1 VEKRILNIKGALLDT
16 RQLENYLEKIASDH
30 IITSSSKKETYPIP
44 RLKQNFEYI
53 TKIYH
58 LLNEHIKL
66 GISIHPAGEWVL
78 DNYYII
84 ENSVKMIIKDLT
96 LKKYIDFVGL
106 ENGNYYGFSR
116 IYVLAEEVVAYTDGQ
131 IDEEKLMLF
140 LKAYQ
145 NKKNLN
151 MDEIWNLGIFIQ
163 ISLIEKIR
171 GICEKIYSS
180 QIQKYKVENI
190 IERLIENK
198 QKLKFKNK
206 INGKNLGYGQIK
218 YPFIEY
224 MSFRL
229 KNYGKTAYAYM
240 QILEEQVEK
249 MGTDIYDII
258 KKEHFDIAVKK
269 ISLGNSV
276 ISINTIMRINFENI
290 FEKINGV
297 EEILK
302 QDPLDIYDKMD
313 YKSKTYYRNEIEKI
327 AKKTKISEIY
337 IAKKCLELSQNFS
350 SQNNGLEINNSEMN
364 GLKKNITIYN
374 LLENKEKHIGYYLI
388 DKGKEKLFSQLID
401 KKNRIKIN
409 KTKIYAVSIYFVTLI
424 LSIFITVLLNF
435 KIEEAQFTSK
445 FGAKLLSLFFV
456 FILFT
461 PLENIVSQ
469 ITSYILSKIVKP
481 KIIPKLDFQNG
492 IPDKYSTMV
501 VIPTVLNNKEKVH
514 EIFEKLEIFYL
525 ANKSENI
532 YFTLLGD
539 CTSGKNISE
548 NYDEEI
554 INQGMEE
561 VIKLNKKYK
570 SKINKFN
577 FIYRKRIWNQS
588 EEIYMGWERKR
599 GLINQ
604 FNEYLLGK
612 IDNPFLFSTFDC
624 KDKTQKNDINIDEK
638 YINIDKK
645 DINIQKEDINIYKK
659 DINNHKEDINIEKED
674 ISIDE
679 KDINLNTKYS
689 NIKYIITLDSDTEL
703 VLNSGFELIG
713 AMAHVLN
720 HPVIDNQKKVIIE
733 GYGIIQPR
741 IGINLEACKKSLFT
755 EIYGGSGGIDSYTN
769 AISDIYQDNFG
780 EGIFTGKGIY
790 DLKIFSE
797 VLNNKIP
804 ENTVLSHDLLE
815 GNYLRCGLATDIM
828 LMDGYPKSYNSFK
841 TRAKRWIRGDYQ
853 ILGWLKSNDI
863 NFLSKYKIFD
873 NIIRSQHEIFSLS
886 IIISSCLLSLF
897 INISIWKLVLLSII
911 SVIIPTIL
919 EITDKIVFKKDG
931 QQTQKTFSKGIYGI
945 KASLIRG
952 IIAIMNLPDKAY
964 TSVNSCV
971 KTLYRMYITKKHLLE
986 WITAEQ
992 AEKNSKTNLISYYR
1006 SMISNLFLA
1015 IFGIMYFIFQRKYGI
1030 CLIDG
1035 YLVLTISILWI
1046 IAPYLMYKI
1055 SMIYNNQ
1062 ELKIEDN
1069 DNKYLSEIARKTW
1082 LFFKEY
1088 LDSENNYLPPDNF
1101 QENRI
1106 PEIIK
1111 RTSPTNIGLAILSVI
1126 SSYDMKFEKL
1136 EDTLEL
1142 LEKMIMTIEKLPKW
1156 NGHLY
1161 NWYNIEDLK
1170 IVFPQY
1176 ISSVDSGNFVGYLYI
1191 LKQFLFENCGKCLIF
1206 DRVEKLIES
1215 TDFSKLYNE
1224 KTRLFS
1230 IGFNVEENKLT
1241 ESYYDLLASEARQTS
1256 LIAIAKKDINY
1267 KHWYNLGRG
1276 LTVLNKYKGL
1286 ISWSGTSFEYLMPCI
1301 NISQYE
1307 NSLLDES
1314 TKFMIMSQ
1322 IEYCKKLEI
1331 PWGISES
1338 GFNLKDLNN
1347 NYQYKAFGIPWL
1359 GLKRGLG
1366 DEIVVSA
1373 YGSILGLNIVKK
1385 SKNLFNE
1392 ILKNIRNLEKYGML
1406 SKFGLYESID
1416 FTPNRLEK
1424 GMKYSVVKTYMAHHQ
1439 GLILASINNIFNN
1452 MIFQKRFYENPEIKA
1467 LDVLLQER
1475 MPENVIITKEKK
1487 EKIEKIKYKD
1497 YENYLERTYKNPN
1510 NILDKLNLIS
1520 NNDYSIII
1528 NQKGEGYSKY
1538 KNKIINRYKHTD
1550 DYMQGIVFFVKNM
1563 RTNKIWSSFYMDS
1576 ENTNYLNSNKKD
1588 NYTVSFMPDKSIFVR
1603 KDGEIETNTQITIGI
1618 DESVEI
1624 RKMEIKNNGLNEEI
1638 LEITSIVEP
1647 VLSSQEEDLSH
1658 KAFNNLFM
1666 KIEFLEE
1673 KNIIL
1678 AKRKSRKISE
1688 KELYMGVKLCAN
1700 DEGFGDYD
1708 FEINK
1713 EKVYGRGNYSIPKS
1727 VTSSKIFTKKTGL
1740 TTDPIIAIRK
1750 SMKLKPNEK
1759 AVLNFIICVSED
1771 KNYIIEKI
1779 EKYSNFENVKRNFE
1793 LSKVRVQEELRYLQL
1808 CGKETELYQRILPY
1822 LMFKNPLKKIVDK
1835 ICDIDKGTENK
1846 KIYKIENLWKFG
1858 ISGDIPILMI
1868 KIKNINDIKIVE
1880 EIIKAYEFYKTK
1892 NIDIDL
1898 VILNEEKESYENF
1911 VQEAIQELIYNR
1923 NIEHLRNIKGGI
1935 YLIKNISNFEK
1946 TILETR
1952 SSFCFDSNLG
1962 SIKNQLDELEEKY
1975 IENNNIEFE
1984 NLISNEEPKLLE
1996 NKFEQT
2002 ELKYFNEFGG
2012 FTKDGKEYKIKFN
2025 KENKLP
2031 TVWSHIMANENFGTL
2046 TTECLGGYTWSQ
2058 NSKLNK
2064 ITALSNDQVLD
2075 TPSEIIFLQDKENY
2089 KIGSLN
2095 CNLNNDINDFYVTY
2109 GFGYSKLKHFY
2120 NNIEQELEMFVPIKE
2135 KNKISI
2141 IHLKNLL
2148 PKKRKLNIIY
2158 CIKPVLGEDEIKTE
2172 KFIKCELS
2180 RTNNCVYMKN
2190 LSNFDYD
2197 NIAYISSNE
2206 KITSIR
2212 NCKINNSIIEISSLN
2227 ENNNSEKDIVD
2238 FKFGNYLKC
2247 NIDIDLEAFEEK
2259 DFCIILGSEESLI
2272 DCQNKAYKYSD
2283 LNICKT
2289 EYENTKKY
2297 WQDLLNIVQINTPI
2311 DSLNIML
2318 NGWVIYQTLT
2328 SRLFGRTGFYQSG
2341 GAYGFRDQLQDT
2353 ICLKYFEPEYLKKQI
2368 ILHSQHQFIEGDV
2381 EHWWHEETS
2390 KGIRTRFSD
2399 DLLWLPYLVIEYIE
2413 FTGDYS
2419 ILEKN
2424 TSYLTGK
2431 ILDQNIDENYDL
2443 YVKSEIKESI
2453 YKHCVKAIDRALE
2466 FGKNGLPKIGT
2477 GDWNDGFSTVGNKG
2491 EGESVWLGFFIY
2503 KILEK
2508 FCEMFEFI
2516 EKENIVS
2523 EDFRKD
2529 ITFSEKVRKD
2539 IVISEKIRM
2548 ENKIFYD
2555 EKYEKYKKI
2564 LDELKKSLNTKGWD
2578 GRWYRRAYTD
2588 EGDVLGSIE
2597 NEECRIDSIAQSW
2610 SIISNAGDNDKK
2622 YICMESLENHLID
2635 SENGLIKLLDPPFE
2649 NSKINPGYI
2658 KSYLPGTRENG
2669 GQYTHAAIWAII
2681 AATKLGFG
2689 NKALEWYRM
2698 INPIEHS
2705 RTKAETEKY
2714 KVEPYVIPA
2723 DVYGQ
2728 SNLAGRGGW
2737 TWYTGSASWF
2747 YEAGI
2752 KYILGIEIEKG
2763 ILKVN
2768 PCVPNYWREYSIKFK
2783 YGMSIYNIVINNPN
2797 GKNTGVEK
2805 FIINGTE
2812 IFEKQIKLNNDGEIN
2827 EIKIIM

>member
-1 VEKRILNIKGALLDT
+1 MKKRILNIKGAVLDI

-30 IITSSSKKETYPIP
+30 IITTYSKKETYPIP
-44 RLKQNFEYI
+44 RLKENFEYI

-84 ENSVKMIIKDLT
+84 ENSVKMISKDLS
-96 LKKYIDFVGL
+96 LKKYNNFLGIQ
-106 ENGNYYGFSR
+106 NGNYYGFSR
-116 IYVLAEEVVAYTDGQ
+116 IYVLAEEIVAYTDSQ
-131 IDEEKLMLF
+131 IDEEKLMIF

-151 MDEIWNLGIFIQ
+151 MDEIWNFGVFIQ

-180 QIQKYKVENI
+180 QIQKYRVENI

-198 QKLKFKNK
+198 TKLKFKDK
-206 INGKNLGYGQIK
+206 INAKNLGYGQIK

-229 KNYGKTAYAYM
+229 KNYGKSAYAYM
-240 QILEEQVEK
+240 RVLEEQVEK
-249 MGTDIYDII
+249 MGTDIYDVI

-269 ISLGNSV
+269 ISLGNAV

-302 QDPLDIYDKMD
+302 QDPIDIYDKMD
-313 YKSKTYYRNEIEKI
+313 YKSKNYYRNEIEKI

-350 SQNNGLEINNSEMN
+350 SQNNDQEICNLETKYLKKKITINN
-364 GLKKNITIYN
+364 I
-374 LLENKEKHIGYYLI
+374 LENKEKHIGYYLI

-401 KKNRIKIN
+401 KKYRIRIN
-409 KTKIYAVSIYFVTLI
+409 KTKIYAASIYFITLI
-424 LSIFITVLLNF
+424 LSIFITILLNSR
-435 KIEEAQFTSK
+435 IEEADFKSK
-445 FGAKLLSLFFV
+445 FCEKLLSLFFA
-456 FILFT
+456 FILFV
-461 PLENIVSQ
+461 PIENIVSQ
-469 ITSYILSKIVKP
+469 IISYILSKIVKS

-492 IPDKYSTMV
+492 IPEKYSTMV
-501 VIPTVLNNKEKVH
+501 VIPTVLNNKEKVK

-539 CTSGKNISE
+539 CTSGKNVME
-548 NYDEEI
+548 NYDNEI
-554 INQGMEE
+554 IKQGMEE

-570 SKINKFN
+570 SKIKKFN

-612 IDNPFLFSTFDC
+612 IHNPFLVSTFEY
-624 KDKTQKNDINIDEK
+624 KDEITNEDKNFIFE
-638 YINIDKK
+638 
-645 DINIQKEDINIYKK
+645 
-659 DINNHKEDINIEKED
+659 
-674 ISIDE
+674 
-679 KDINLNTKYS
+679 YS

-720 HPVIDNQKKVIIE
+720 HPVLDKQKKVIIE

-741 IGINLEACKKSLFT
+741 IGINLEASKKSLFT

-769 AISDIYQDNFG
+769 AVSDIYQDNFG
-780 EGIFTGKGIY
+780 EGVFTGKGIY

-815 GNYLRCGLATDIM
+815 GSYLRCGLATDIM
-828 LMDGYPKSYNSFK
+828 LMDGYPTSYNSFK

-853 ILGWLKSNDI
+853 ILGWLKNNDI

-873 NIIRSQHEIFSLS
+873 NIIRSQHEFFSLS
-886 IIISSCLLSLF
+886 IIIIFCLLSLVT
-897 INISIWKLVLLSII
+897 NILIWKLILLSII
-911 SVIIPTIL
+911 SIIIPTIL
-919 EITDKIVFKKDG
+919 EITDKIVLKKEG
-931 QQTQKTFSKGIYGI
+931 QKTQKWFSKGIYGI

-952 IIAIMNLPDKAY
+952 MVSIMNLPDKAY
-964 TSVNSCV
+964 ISANSVI

-1006 SMISNLFLA
+1006 SMISNLFFA
-1015 IFGIMYFIFQRKYGI
+1015 IFGIMYFIFQIKYRKNF
-1030 CLIDG
+1030 IDG
-1035 YLVLTISILWI
+1035 YLVLIISILWI
-1046 IAPYLMYKI
+1046 LGPYIMYKF

-1062 ELKIEDN
+1062 ELIIEKN
-1069 DNKYLSEIARKTW
+1069 DSKYLSEIANKTW

-1088 LDSENNYLPPDNF
+1088 LNQENNYLPPDNF

-1126 SSYDMKFEKL
+1126 SSYDMKFEKF
-1136 EDTLEL
+1136 EETIDL
-1142 LEKMIMTIEKLPKW
+1142 LDKMITTIEKLPKW

-1176 ISSVDSGNFVGYLYI
+1176 ISSVDSGNFVGYLYV
-1191 LKQFLFENCGKCLIF
+1191 LKQFIFENCGKCLIF
-1206 DRVEKLIES
+1206 DRIEKIIES

-1241 ESYYDLLASEARQTS
+1241 DSYYDLLASEARQTS
-1256 LIAIAKKDINY
+1256 LIAIAKKDINS

-1385 SKNLFNE
+1385 NKNLFNE
-1392 ILKNIRNLEKYGML
+1392 ILKNIRKLEKYGML
-1406 SKFGLYESID
+1406 SKFGLFESID

-1424 GMKYSVVKTYMAHHQ
+1424 GIKYSVVKTYMAHHQ
-1439 GLILASINNIFNN
+1439 GLILASINNVFNN

-1487 EKIEKIKYKD
+1487 EKVEKIKYKD
-1497 YENYLERTYKNPN
+1497 YENYLERIYKNPN
-1510 NILDKLNLIS
+1510 NMLDKLNLIS

-1550 DYMQGIVFFVKNM
+1550 DFMQGIVFFVKNM

-1576 ENTNYLNSNKKD
+1576 ENTMYSNNDKK
-1588 NYTVSFMPDKSIFVR
+1588 NNFIVNFMPDKSMFIR
-1603 KDGEIETNTQITIGI
+1603 KDGEIETSTQITIGI

-1638 LEITSIVEP
+1638 LEITSILEP
-1647 VLSSQEEDLSH
+1647 VLSSQEEDFSH

-1678 AKRKSRKISE
+1678 AKRKNRKPSE
-1688 KELYMGVKLCAN
+1688 NELYMGVKLCVN

-1713 EKVYGRGNYSIPKS
+1713 EKVCGRGNYSIPKS
-1727 VTSSKIFTKKTGL
+1727 VTTSKIFTKKTGL

-1750 SMKLKPNEK
+1750 SIKLKPNEK
-1759 AVLNFIICVSED
+1759 AVINLVICVSEE

-1779 EKYSNFENVKRNFE
+1779 DKYSNFENVKRNFE
-1793 LSKVRVQEELRYLQL
+1793 LSKVRVQEELRYLHL
-1808 CGKETELYQRILPY
+1808 CGKEIELYQRILPY
-1822 LMFKNPLKKIVDK
+1822 LLFKNPFKKIVET
-1835 ICDIDKGTENK
+1835 IYDIDKDMEK
-1846 KIYKIENLWKFG
+1846 KEIYKIENLWKFG

-1898 VILNEEKESYENF
+1898 VILNEENESYENY
-1911 VQEAIQELIYNR
+1911 VQEAIQDLIYNR

-1935 YLIKNISNFEK
+1935 YLIKNISNSEK
-1946 TILETR
+1946 NTLEKR
-1952 SSFCFDSNLG
+1952 STFCFDSNIG

-1975 IENNNIEFE
+1975 IENNKIELI
-1984 NLISNEEPKLLE
+1984 NLISNNDLKLIE
-1996 NKFEQT
+1996 NKFEQS

-2012 FTKDGKEYKIKFN
+2012 FSKDGKEYKIKIN
-2025 KENKLP
+2025 KHNKLP

-2046 TTECLGGYTWSQ
+2046 TTECLGGYTWAQ

-2064 ITALSNDQVLD
+2064 ISAMSNDQILD

-2109 GFGYSKLKHFY
+2109 GFGYSKYKHLY
-2120 NNIEQELEMFVPIKE
+2120 NDIEQELEIFVPTNE
-2135 KNKISI
+2135 KNKTSI

-2206 KITSIR
+2206 KITSIK
-2212 NCKINNSIIEISSLN
+2212 NCKINNSIIEISLLN
-2227 ENNNSEKDIVD
+2227 ENKNSEKDIVD
-2238 FKFGNYLKC
+2238 FKFGSYLKC
-2247 NIDIDLEAFEEK
+2247 NIDIELEAFEEK
-2259 DFCIILGSEESLI
+2259 DFCIILGSEESLFNCI
-2272 DCQNKAYKYSD
+2272 DKAYKYSD
-2283 LNICKT
+2283 LNICKI

-2297 WQDLLNIVQINTPI
+2297 WQDLLNTVQINTPI

-2353 ICLKYFEPEYLKKQI
+2353 ICLKYFDPEYLKKQI

-2390 KGIRTRFSD
+2390 RGIRTRFSD

-2424 TSYLTGK
+2424 TSYLKGK
-2431 ILDQNIDENYDL
+2431 ILDQDVDENYDI
-2443 YVKSEIKESI
+2443 YINSEIKESI
-2453 YKHCVKAIDRALE
+2453 YKHCIKAIDRTLE

-2491 EGESVWLGFFIY
+2491 AGESVWLGFFIY
-2503 KILEK
+2503 TILDR
-2508 FCEMFEFI
+2508 FCDMFEFI
-2516 EKENIVS
+2516 ENENGTFDNI
-2523 EDFRKD
+2523 RK
-2529 ITFSEKVRKD
+2529 
-2539 IVISEKIRM
+2539 
-2548 ENKIFYD
+2548 ENKISENIIIENRMFFNDKYD
-2555 EKYEKYKKI
+2555 KYKSIIDK
-2564 LDELKKSLNTKGWD
+2564 LKKSLNTSGWD

-2588 EGDVLGSIE
+2588 EGEVLGSIE
-2597 NEECRIDSIAQSW
+2597 NEECRIDSISQSW

-2635 SENGLIKLLDPPFE
+2635 SENSLIKLLDPPFE

-2681 AATKLGFG
+2681 AETKLGFG
-2689 NKALEWYRM
+2689 NKAFEWYRM

-2705 RTKAETEKY
+2705 KTKAETEKY

-2752 KYILGIEIEKG
+2752 KYILGIEIKKG

-2783 YGMSIYNIVINNPN
+2783 YGMSIYNIVINNHN

-2805 FIINGTE
+2805 FMLNGTE
-2812 IFEKQIKLNNDGEIN
+2812 ISEKQIKLSNDGKIN
-2827 EIKIIM
+2827 EVKIIM